1 MSGLPEWLAEQQA
14 AARNET
20 WTEEDAIV
28 ARRRL
33 RRRAN
38 ILDWFQVS
46 YLVVSLVAILALLF
60 MVREVNRRA
69 DKAVAGINAVQKVAD
84 DFARLAQAP
93 ADEREAL
100 LAQLERDRQA
110 LTAVTST
117 TTTTTLPPPATT
129 PTTSAPATAP
139 TTGSPA
145 QRTTTT
151 TAAGSPS
158 TTSAPPTTTAPPP
171 PTTTTT
177 RNCILGIICPSGGR
191 P

>member
-46 YLVVSLVAILALLF
+46 YLVVSLVAFLALLF

-84 DFARLAQAP
+84 DFARLVQAP
-93 ADEREAL
+93 AADRDAL

-117 TTTTTLPPPATT
+117 TTTTLPPPPAT
-129 PTTSAPATAP
+129 PQTSAPATAP
-139 TTGSPA
+139 TTGGPA

-151 TAAGSPS
+151 TAGSPS
-158 TTSAPPTTTAPPP
+158 TTSPPPPTTAPPP
-171 PTTTTT
+171 STTTTT
-177 RNCILGIICPSGGR
+177 TNCILGIICPSGGR